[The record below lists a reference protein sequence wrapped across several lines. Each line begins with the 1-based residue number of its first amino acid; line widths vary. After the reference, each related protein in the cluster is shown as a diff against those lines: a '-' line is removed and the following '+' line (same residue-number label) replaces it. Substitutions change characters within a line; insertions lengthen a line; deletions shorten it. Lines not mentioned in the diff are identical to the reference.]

1 MNNADKELAESKKA
15 KAVAEEAKAEAEGE
29 LERSNK
35 GVADNSQSL
44 KDLQHECMTT
54 AEAYEQESKE
64 RSDELGALAAAKKIL
79 EEKTGGAAERTYSF
93 MQAKSQL
100 RSKAQLRV
108 LAAGDKVVA
117 MIQQLGRAEKQQS
130 LAQLASRVRSELAT
144 DADPFAK
151 VKGMIQ
157 EMVEKLT
164 ESIATLEAEIAETA
178 AAQKAA
184 DEMRAEQKS

>member
-117 MIQQLGRAEKQQS
+117 MLQKLVKEAAEEAEHKAFCDKEMSETKAKLDDKQGEVDDLNDKVDKFS
-130 LAQLASRVRSELAT
+130 
-144 DADPFAK
+144 AK
-151 VKGMIQ
+151 IA
-157 EMVEKLT
+157 KLT
-164 ESIATLEAEIAETA
+164 EAIATLEA
-178 AAQKAA
+178 
-184 DEMRAEQKS
+184 